1 MWVPFL
7 TLLVNLTL
15 SKKRSHDWQPLR
27 TCQLPRGDSP
37 SLPGCVVLDVEMPQ
51 MTGLE
56 LQQAMLERGIRLP
69 IFFLTAHGDVEM
81 TVNAVLKGP

>member
-1 MWVPFL
+1 
-7 TLLVNLTL
+7 
-15 SKKRSHDWQPLR
+15 
-27 TCQLPRGDSP
+27 
-37 SLPGCVVLDVEMPQ
+37 MPQ